1 MDVIHTTD
9 IIHST
14 DADDLPG
21 LLRARAARTPDA
33 VAYRQ
38 YKQATGSWQSFT
50 WKEIELEVSRWRTAL
65 ARESLERG
73 DRVAVMLRNSVEWVL
88 FEQAAL
94 SLGLV
99 VVPIYFRDAAGN
111 AAFILGNSG
120 SRLLLVGEY
129 QQWQQ
134 IAQFRNL
141 CPDLETVITIDRAPQ
156 GEPELKVLH
165 VTGWLPDGTS
175 VEADS
180 FRKESVQEKLL
191 QPISNAPDDLATI
204 CYTSGTTGR
213 PKGVMLSHRNI
224 LSNAEA
230 IVARIPAYREDV
242 FLSFLPLSHMLE
254 RTAGYYYP
262 MLSGSEVVFARSI
275 ETVGED
281 LKQIRPTVLISVPR
295 MFERAYARIETA
307 LGEKGSHAKRLFELA
322 KEIGWNRF
330 EWLQGRGP
338 KPVWWQRLLWPILK
352 KMVVEKILRNLG
364 GRLRVTISGGGRLDE
379 RIAKCFL
386 GFGLPLLQ
394 GYGLTEASP
403 CVCSN
408 LIEDNL
414 PSSVGRLLPGITV
427 RLGANNELLVSG
439 PSVMLGYWQRP
450 EATAETFDAEGW
462 LRTGDIAEIVDERIF
477 IRGRIKDILVT
488 STGEKV
494 PRADLESAISSDP
507 LFEQVVVVGE
517 GKPFLAALIVVQR
530 EAWAQTAAELGLD
543 PGSPA
548 ALHSSEAKK
557 NALNRIKA
565 QTKAFPSY
573 ARIRGVHL
581 TLDPW
586 TVDNGLM
593 TATQKLRHAK
603 ILEHFEDVIE
613 SLYASHEH
621 RPAPVH

>member
-1 MDVIHTTD
+1 
-9 IIHST
+9 
-14 DADDLPG
+14 
-21 LLRARAARTPDA
+21 
-33 VAYRQ
+33 
-38 YKQATGSWQSFT
+38 
-50 WKEIELEVSRWRTAL
+50 
-65 ARESLERG
+65 
-73 DRVAVMLRNSVEWVL
+73 MLRNSVEWVL

-99 VVPIYFRDAAGN
+99 VVPIYCRDAAGN

-120 SRLLLVGEY
+120 SRLLLLGES

-134 IAQFRNL
+134 IAPLRNM
-141 CPDLETVITIDRAPQ
+141 CPDLKTVITIDSPPK
-156 GEPELKVLH
+156 GETELKALH
-165 VTGWLPDGTS
+165 VSGWLADEAS
-175 VEADS
+175 VEAL
-180 FRKESVQEKLL
+180 SVR
-191 QPISNAPDDLATI
+191 PIINAPDDLATI

-262 MLSGSEVVFARSI
+262 MLSGSEVVFARAI

-295 MFERAYARIETA
+295 MFERAYARIEAT
-307 LGEKGSHAKRLFELA
+307 LSKKGSHATRLFELA
-322 KEIGWNRF
+322 KEVGWNHF

-338 KPVWWQRLLWPILK
+338 KPVWWQRLVWPILRK
-352 KMVVEKILRNLG
+352 VVVEKIFHQLG
-364 GRLRVTISGGGRLDE
+364 GRLRVAISGGGRLDE

-403 CVCSN
+403 CVSSN

-414 PSSVGRLLPGITV
+414 PDSVGRLLPGVTV
-427 RLGANNELLVSG
+427 RLGENNELLVGG
-439 PSVMLGYWQRP
+439 PNVMLGYWQRP
-450 EATAETFDAEGW
+450 DATAETFDADGW
-462 LRTGDIAEIVDERIF
+462 LRTGDIAEIIDERVF

-507 LFEQVVVVGE
+507 MFEQVVVVGE
-517 GKPFLAALIVVQR
+517 GKPFLAALIVVER
-530 EAWAQTAAELGLD
+530 EAWAKVAAELGLD
-543 PGSPA
+543 SSSPA
-548 ALHSSEAKK
+548 ALVSGEAKK
-557 NALNRIKA
+557 AVLKRIDA
-565 QTKAFPSY
+565 QTQHFPSY
-573 ARIRGVHL
+573 ARIRDVHL

-586 TVDNGLM
+586 TIDNGLM
-593 TATQKLRHAK
+593 TATQKLRHGK
-603 ILEHFEDVIE
+603 IVERFEEAIE
-613 SLYASHEH
+613 KLYSGHER
-621 RPAPVH
+621 RPANTQ

>member
-1 MDVIHTTD
+1 ASVQR
-9 IIHST
+9 
-14 DADDLPG
+14 L
-21 LLRARAARTPDA
+21 
-33 VAYRQ
+33 
-38 YKQATGSWQSFT
+38 
-50 WKEIELEVSRWRTAL
+50 
-65 ARESLERG
+65 
-73 DRVAVMLRNSVEWVL
+73 SVEPV
-88 FEQAAL
+88 
-94 SLGLV
+94 
-99 VVPIYFRDAAGN
+99 
-111 AAFILGNSG
+111 
-120 SRLLLVGEY
+120 
-129 QQWQQ
+129 
-134 IAQFRNL
+134 
-141 CPDLETVITIDRAPQ
+141 
-156 GEPELKVLH
+156 
-165 VTGWLPDGTS
+165 
-175 VEADS
+175 
-180 FRKESVQEKLL
+180 
-191 QPISNAPDDLATI
+191 SNAPDDLATI

-230 IVARIPAYREDV
+230 IVEGIPAYREDV

-295 MFERAYARIETA
+295 MFERAYARIEATLA
-307 LGEKGSHAKRLFELA
+307 RKGSHATRLFKLA
-322 KEIGWNRF
+322 TNVGWNHF

-338 KPVWWQRLLWPILK
+338 KPVWWQRLMWPILRK
-352 KMVVEKILRNLG
+352 VVVEKILRQLG

-403 CVCSN
+403 CVSSN

-414 PSSVGRLLPGITV
+414 PESVGRLLRGVTV
-427 RLGANNELLVSG
+427 RLGENNELLVGG

-450 EATAETFDAEGW
+450 DATAETFDAEGW
-462 LRTGDIAEIVDERIF
+462 LRTGDIAEIIDQRVF

-517 GKPFLAALIVVQR
+517 GKPFLAALIVVDR
-530 EAWAQTAAELGLD
+530 EAWTRTATDLGLD
-543 PGSPA
+543 SNSPA
-548 ALHSSEAKK
+548 ALGTSKARKA
-557 NALNRIKA
+557 ALARIA
-565 QTKAFPSY
+565 VQTQAFPSY
-573 ARIRGVHL
+573 ARIRDVHL

-603 ILEHFEDVIE
+603 ILERFEDVIE
-613 SLYASHEH
+613 KLYAGHEH
-621 RPAPVH
+621 RPAAAH

>member
-1 MDVIHTTD
+1 MSTTDVI
-9 IIHST
+9 SS
-14 DADDLPG
+14 AEARDLSG
-21 LLRARAARTPDA
+21 LLRCRAARTPDA

-38 YKQATGSWQSFT
+38 YDQSSSSWRSYT
-50 WKEIELEVSRWRTAL
+50 WKEIEQEVSRWRTAL
-65 ARESLERG
+65 AKEGLERG

-99 VVPIYFRDAAGN
+99 VVPIYYRDAAGN

-120 SRLLLVGEY
+120 SRLLLVGEN

-134 IAQFRNL
+134 IAQSGNM
-141 CPDLETVITIDRAPQ
+141 CPDVKTVIAIDSPPR
-156 GEPELKVLH
+156 GENDLKALH
-165 VTGWLPDGTS
+165 VSDWLADGTS
-175 VEADS
+175 NET
-180 FRKESVQEKLL
+180 RSVDTELA
-191 QPISNAPDDLATI
+191 QPVSNAPDDLATI

-224 LSNAEA
+224 LSNAGA
-230 IVARIPAYREDV
+230 IVERIPAYREDV

-295 MFERAYARIETA
+295 MFERAYTRIEAT
-307 LGEKGSHAKRLFELA
+307 LA
-322 KEIGWNRF
+322 KKGRLATSLFALAREVGWHRF
-330 EWLQGRGP
+330 EWMQGRGK
-338 KPVWWQRLLWPILK
+338 KPPWWERILWPLLRK
-352 KMVVEKILRNLG
+352 AVVEKILRQLG

-403 CVCSN
+403 CVSSN

-414 PSSVGRLLPGITV
+414 PESVGRLLPGV
-427 RLGANNELLVSG
+427 NMRLGENNELLVSG

-450 EATAETFDAEGW
+450 DATAETFDADGW
-462 LRTGDIAEIVDERIF
+462 LRTGDIAEVIDERVF

-494 PRADLESAISSDP
+494 PRADLETAIGRDP
-507 LFEQVVVVGE
+507 LFEQVIVVGE
-517 GKPFLAALIVVQR
+517 NKPFLIALIVVER
-530 EAWAQTAAELGLD
+530 EAWAQAATELGLD
-543 PGSPA
+543 SNSPA
-548 ALHSSEAKK
+548 ALGSGEAKK
-557 NALNRIKA
+557 TALKRIET
-565 QTKAFPSY
+565 QTQSFPSY
-573 ARIRGVHL
+573 ARIRDVHL

-586 TVDNGLM
+586 TIENGLM
-593 TATQKLRHAK
+593 TATQKLRHVK
-603 ILEHFEDVIE
+603 ILERFEEAIE
-613 SLYASHEH
+613 KLYSGHEH
-621 RPAPVH
+621 RPATTK

>member
-1 MDVIHTTD
+1 MTTTDVI
-9 IIHST
+9 SS
-14 DADDLPG
+14 AEAGDLPG
-21 LLRARAARTPDA
+21 LLRVRAARTPDA

-38 YKQATGSWQSFT
+38 HDRVSGSWRSYT
-50 WKEIELEVSRWRTAL
+50 WKEIEQEVRRWRTAL
-65 ARESLERG
+65 SREGLERG
-73 DRVAVMLRNSVEWVL
+73 ERVAVMLRNSVEWVL

-99 VVPIYFRDAAGN
+99 VVPIYCRDAAGN

-120 SRLLLVGEY
+120 SRLLLVGES
-129 QQWQQ
+129 QQWKQ
-134 IAQFRNL
+134 IAQFRNM
-141 CPDLETVITIDRAPQ
+141 CPDLKTVIAIDFPPQ
-156 GEPELKVLH
+156 GENQLKAFQLSD
-165 VTGWLPDGTS
+165 WLPDDETVDTLS
-175 VEADS
+175 A
-180 FRKESVQEKLL
+180 
-191 QPISNAPDDLATI
+191 QPVSNAPDDLATI
-204 CYTSGTTGR
+204 VYTSGTTGR

-230 IVARIPAYREDV
+230 IVEGVPAYREDV

-295 MFERAYARIETA
+295 MFERAYARIEATLA
-307 LGEKGSHAKRLFELA
+307 KKGSHATRLFELA
-322 KEIGWNRF
+322 KKVGWNHF

-338 KPVWWQRLLWPILK
+338 RPVWWQRLMWPMLRK
-352 KMVVEKILRNLG
+352 VVVEKILRQLG

-403 CVCSN
+403 CVSSN

-414 PSSVGRLLPGITV
+414 PESVGRLLSGVTV
-427 RLGANNELLVSG
+427 RLGENNELLVGG

-450 EATAETFDAEGW
+450 DATAETFDAEGW
-462 LRTGDIAEIVDERIF
+462 LRTGDIAEIIDERVF

-507 LFEQVVVVGE
+507 MFEQVIVVGE
-517 GKPFLAALIVVQR
+517 GKPFLAAVIVVER
-530 EAWAQTAAELGLD
+530 EAWARAAAELGLD
-543 PGSPA
+543 PSSPDA
-548 ALHSSEAKK
+548 IASGEAKK
-557 NALNRIKA
+557 HALTRIAA
-565 QTKAFPSY
+565 QTQHFPAY
-573 ARIRGVHL
+573 ARIRDVHL

-586 TVDNGLM
+586 TIDNGLM
-593 TATQKLRHAK
+593 TATQKLRHGK
-603 ILEHFEDVIE
+603 ILERFEDAIE
-613 SLYASHEH
+613 RLYSGHEH
-621 RPAPVH
+621 RPASTK

>member
-1 MDVIHTTD
+1 MGEMHTTD
-9 IIHST
+9 VINST
-14 DADDLPG
+14 EAGDLPG
-21 LLRARAARTPDA
+21 LLRCRAARTPDA

-38 YKQATGSWQSFT
+38 YNQATNSWLSYT
-50 WKEIELEVSRWRTAL
+50 WKEIEQEVSRWRTAL
-65 ARESLERG
+65 SREGFERG
-73 DRVAVMLRNSVEWVL
+73 DRVAVMLKNSVEWVL

-120 SRLLLVGEY
+120 SRLLLVGEH
-129 QQWQQ
+129 QQWQH
-134 IAQFRNL
+134 IAQFRHM
-141 CPDLETVITIDRAPQ
+141 CADLETVIAIDHPPKEEQGLRA
-156 GEPELKVLH
+156 LH
-165 VTGWLPDGTS
+165 LRNWLPDDAS
-175 VEADS
+175 IQ
-180 FRKESVQEKLL
+180 KEFA
-191 QPISNAPDDLATI
+191 QPVDNRPNDLATI
-204 CYTSGTTGR
+204 VYTSGTTGR

-230 IVARIPAYREDV
+230 IVTTIPAYREDI

-295 MFERAYARIETA
+295 MFERAYARIEAA
-307 LGEKGSHAKRLFELA
+307 LAKKGAHAKRLFELA
-322 KEIGWNRF
+322 EEVGWNHF
-330 EWLQGRGP
+330 EWQQGRRQ
-338 KPVWWQRLLWPILK
+338 KPAWWQRILWPILR
-352 KMVVEKILRNLG
+352 MVVVEKILRNLG

-414 PSSVGRLLPGITV
+414 PESVGRLLPGVTV
-427 RLGANNELLVSG
+427 RLGENNELFVGG

-450 EATAETFDAEGW
+450 DATAATFDAEGW
-462 LRTGDIAEIVDERIF
+462 LRTGDIAEIIDERIF

-494 PRADLESAISSDP
+494 PRADLESAISRDP

-517 GKPFLAALIVVQR
+517 GKPFLAALIVVER
-530 EAWAQTAAELGLD
+530 GAWTQTAAELGLNSS
-543 PGSPA
+543 SPA
-548 ALHSSEAKK
+548 ALGSSEAK
-557 NALNRIKA
+557 NAALKRIA
-565 QTKAFPSY
+565 ALTQDFPSY
-573 ARIRGVHL
+573 ARIRDVHL

-593 TATQKLRHAK
+593 TATQKLRHAR
-603 ILEHFEDVIE
+603 ILEHFEDVIQT
-613 SLYASHEH
+613 LYARHEH
-621 RPAPVH
+621 RPATAH

>member
-1 MDVIHTTD
+1 MTTTDVI
-9 IIHST
+9 SS
-14 DADDLPG
+14 AEAGDLAG
-21 LLRARAARTPDA
+21 LLRVRAARTPDA
-33 VAYRQ
+33 IAYRQ
-38 YKQATGSWQSFT
+38 YDQSSSSWRSYT
-50 WKEIELEVSRWRTAL
+50 WKEIEQEVRRWRTAL
-65 ARESLERG
+65 SREGFERG

-99 VVPIYFRDAAGN
+99 VVPMYYRAAAGN
-111 AAFILGNSG
+111 AAFILENSG
-120 SRLLLVGEY
+120 SRLLLLGEN

-134 IAQFRNL
+134 IAQFRNT
-141 CPDLETVITIDRAPQ
+141 CPELKTVITIDSPPV
-156 GEPELKVLH
+156 GENELKALH
-165 VTGWLPDGTS
+165 VSDWLPEDIS
-175 VEADS
+175 NEAL
-180 FRKESVQEKLL
+180 SVQAELAKPLN
-191 QPISNAPDDLATI
+191 NAPDDLATI

-230 IVARIPAYREDV
+230 IVARIPAFREDV

-262 MLSGSEVVFARSI
+262 MLSGSEVAFARSI

-295 MFERAYARIETA
+295 MFERAYARIEATLA
-307 LGEKGSHAKRLFELA
+307 KKGPHAMRLFELA
-322 KEIGWNRF
+322 KEVGWNRF
-330 EWLQGRGP
+330 EWLQGRGQ
-338 KPVWWQRLLWPILK
+338 KPALWQRILWPLLRK
-352 KMVVEKILRNLG
+352 VVVEKILRQLG

-403 CVCSN
+403 CVSSN

-414 PSSVGRLLPGITV
+414 PESVGRLMPGVNV
-427 RLGANNELLVSG
+427 RLGENNELLVGG

-450 EATAETFDAEGW
+450 DANSETFDTEGW
-462 LRTGDIAEIVDERIF
+462 LRTGDIAEIIDERIF

-494 PRADLESAISSDP
+494 PRADLESAIGSDP
-507 LFEQVVVVGE
+507 MFEQVVVVGE
-517 GKPFLAALIVVQR
+517 GKPFLAAVIVVER
-530 EAWAQTAAELGLD
+530 DAWNQTAAELGLD
-543 PGSPA
+543 SSSPD
-548 ALHSSEAKK
+548 ALASSEAKK
-557 NALNRIKA
+557 VALKRIEA
-565 QTKAFPSY
+565 RTQTFPSY
-573 ARIRGVHL
+573 ARIRDVHL

-603 ILEHFEDVIE
+603 ILERFEEAIE
-613 SLYASHEH
+613 KLYSGHE
-621 RPAPVH
+621 RRSANTK